1 MEKAHCRHCSFSDYS
16 VGHQQMALHA
26 KVCKSP
32 TKSGQSQGGAIPRLT
47 EQGNN
52 SEVAKIREFKASY
65 RVSHLVAD
73 QVGLT

>member
-32 TKSGQSQGGAIPRLT
+32 NKGHSQSSTTRLT
-47 EQGNN
+47 EQGNY

-73 QVGLT
+73 RVGLT

>member
-1 MEKAHCRHCSFSDYS
+1 
-16 VGHQQMALHA
+16 MALHA

-32 TKSGQSQGGAIPRLT
+32 TKSGQSQGAIPRLT

-73 QVGLT
+73 RVGLT